1 MMLGESNA
9 QQGEPLQ
16 ADLNMQRTYQPSA
29 TAIVRLPM
37 QAQMSIMAEF
47 WVNYNYTTSTE
58 FCHYSDI
65 I

>member
-9 QQGEPLQ
+9 QQGKPLQ

-47 WVNYNYTTSTE
+47 WVNYIPPVQNSV
-58 FCHYSDI
+58 I
-65 I
+65 IVIL